1 MSASFKYTASFIYL
15 ICLVQI
21 SFYTQRHEFAILIAT
36 YAVFFLTY
44 LVVLK
49 NVKTN
54 ADLDFFLKIG
64 ILLRGVAVFSF
75 PHLSDDIY
83 RFLWDG
89 HLINLGQNPFSHPPQ
104 YYVDNQLFT
113 GRLTPE
119 LFSKMN
125 SPQYYSV
132 YPTVCQ
138 IVFTTATF
146 LFPKSIYG
154 ATVVIKLFL
163 FACEVGTLFLMK
175 KMLMPPLSIK
185 SKNTDGEVSNLPVGY
200 ANYATPLIYAL
211 NPLII
216 IELIGNVHFE
226 AAMIF
231 FFVGAV
237 FILKKGK
244 LLSSAAV
251 FSLSIVSKML
261 PMMFLPL
268 LFKKLGWKRSLSFWT
283 MVGTLTLLCLA
294 PLYNALFFNNI
305 SKSLALYFINFEFN
319 ASIFYVFKSIGMEM
333 TGYDIIHQIS
343 PFLTGFVVLF
353 IFIKSFY

>member
-1 MSASFKYTASFIYL
+1 
-15 ICLVQI
+15 
-21 SFYTQRHEFAILIAT
+21 
-36 YAVFFLTY
+36 
-44 LVVLK
+44 
-49 NVKTN
+49 
-54 ADLDFFLKIG
+54 
-64 ILLRGVAVFSF
+64 
-75 PHLSDDIY
+75 
-83 RFLWDG
+83 
-89 HLINLGQNPFSHPPQ
+89 
-104 YYVDNQLFT
+104 
-113 GRLTPE
+113 
-119 LFSKMN
+119 MN

-175 KMLMPPLSIK
+175 KMLVVSPTVSPTDRVTSSHPISI
-185 SKNTDGEVSNLPVGY
+185 
-200 ANYATPLIYAL
+200 ATNIAPLIYAL

-216 IELIGNVHFE
+216 IELIGNAHFE

-268 LFKKLGWKRSLSFWT
+268 LFKKLGWKRSLTFWT

-319 ASIFYVFKSIGMEM
+319 ASIFYVWESINFKLY
-333 TGYDIIHQIS
+333 GYNTIHQIS

-353 IFIKSFY
+353 IFIKSFLVKNKTAKTAWEKTFFDDCLMVISVYFAFATTVHPWYAALPLAVSVFTTWRFPVVWTFFIWLTYSGYTEGSSKHIENMPLLIIEYSMVYAFFFFEWLFKNDE

>member
-75 PHLSDDIY
+75 PYLSDDIY

-113 GRLTPE
+113 ERLTPE

-175 KMLMPPLSIK
+175 KMLVVSPTDRVTSSHPISIAT
-185 SKNTDGEVSNLPVGY
+185 SHPVSITTNI
-200 ANYATPLIYAL
+200 APLIYAL

-216 IELIGNVHFE
+216 IELIGNAHFE

-231 FFVGAV
+231 FFIGAV
-237 FILKKGK
+237 FILKK
-244 LLSSAAV
+244 
-251 FSLSIVSKML
+251 
-261 PMMFLPL
+261 
-268 LFKKLGWKRSLSFWT
+268 
-283 MVGTLTLLCLA
+283 
-294 PLYNALFFNNI
+294 
-305 SKSLALYFINFEFN
+305 
-319 ASIFYVFKSIGMEM
+319 
-333 TGYDIIHQIS
+333 
-343 PFLTGFVVLF
+343 
-353 IFIKSFY
+353 